1 MEIVSTAII
10 LANEEAA
17 VESGQVSPYVFGAFA
32 FVALV
37 GLLIFTMM
45 IKVGD

>member
-1 MEIVSTAII
+1 MEIVSTAIV
-10 LANEEAA
+10 LASEEAA

-37 GLLIFTMM
+37 VLLIVTMM
-45 IKVGD
+45 VKVGD